1 MTLSTGVMVEKTDG
15 KDYGGFGSVGI
26 RVPCGIGLGL
36 DGIQLVSV
44 RRAIR
49 KGIER
54 IDSET

>member
-1 MTLSTGVMVEKTDG
+1 MEKTDG
-15 KDYGGFGSVGI
+15 KDDGGFGLV
-26 RVPCGIGLGL
+26 GIGLGL